1 MTRYLFLLLIV
12 LSTTLSASA
21 QKRLLDMG
29 RLHDLDLLFV
39 VSQQSNAITE
49 VTSGI
54 DGYQI
59 DHVGVLRKED
69 GKLKVVEA
77 VYEGVR
83 EVTFDEFLQSAPIV
97 LVGRPAKRFNKRQTI
112 SNIMNLVGHP
122 YDFIYQP
129 GIEEVY
135 CSELVSEC
143 FVDRHGAKLF
153 PPIPMSFHDASGNIT
168 PYWNDFYSRRGMD
181 VPEGKP
187 GTNPGELSRRENIKF
202 IYLIRDF
209 VK

>member
-39 VSQQSNAITE
+39 VSQRSNAITE

-97 LVGRPAKRFNKRQTI
+97 LVGRPAKRFHKRQTI
-112 SNIMNLVGHP
+112 SNIMNLVGRP
-122 YDFIYQP
+122 YDFIFQS